1 MATSQPKVTQLLSD
15 VMYDQAN
22 ATPKQRLHAA
32 RILVGEDI
40 SVPIIGK
47 VVSLA
52 ELRYQ
57 YTKE

>member
-22 ATPKQRLHAA
+22 ATPKQRLRAA